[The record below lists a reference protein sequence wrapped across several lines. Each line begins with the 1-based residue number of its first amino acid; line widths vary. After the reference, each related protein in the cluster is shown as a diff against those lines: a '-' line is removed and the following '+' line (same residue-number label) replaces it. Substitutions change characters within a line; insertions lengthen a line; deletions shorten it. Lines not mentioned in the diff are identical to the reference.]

1 MIMDIKFKV
10 KGKEMERSRKLNQ
23 SQWQTTYVCSHIGM
37 RMCCQAQ
44 L

>member
-1 MIMDIKFKV
+1 MVIVFKV

-23 SQWQTTYVCSHIGM
+23 SRWQTTYVCSHVCM
-37 RMCCQAQ
+37 RMCRQAQ